1 MAARPV
7 ASETMGSQSRNISR
21 IGEPPIQYADVKS
34 RGLLPRVL
42 LLRFVTF
49 GISVGAVDVGTLS
62 GVFFENLEF
71 GLARQLFSIIN
82 GFFSIL
88 FYFIF
93 SVTFLPSS
101 VRPSER
107 GRVVGV
113 GGDRVDRNFWLY
125 DPSRRCD

>member
-1 MAARPV
+1 
-7 ASETMGSQSRNISR
+7 
-21 IGEPPIQYADVKS
+21 
-34 RGLLPRVL
+34 
-42 LLRFVTF
+42 
-49 GISVGAVDVGTLS
+49 VGF
-62 GVFFENLEF
+62 FFENLEF

-107 GRVVGV
+107 GRAVGV

>member
-1 MAARPV
+1 MVLHSRFGLYTEIGMTNRDHPLTWQVDPV

-62 GVFFENLEF
+62 GVFF
-71 GLARQLFSIIN
+71 
-82 GFFSIL
+82 
-88 FYFIF
+88 
-93 SVTFLPSS
+93 
-101 VRPSER
+101 
-107 GRVVGV
+107 
-113 GGDRVDRNFWLY
+113 
-125 DPSRRCD
+125 